1 MQSYKLSGKGKCNFM
16 KKKLFSLAVICICL
30 SVVSAGT
37 LAYYS
42 ANETAH
48 NVITSGNVDIEL
60 LETTDD
66 GTDFTNVTGVMPGTD
81 VSKIVE
87 VKNIG
92 DNDAYIRV
100 QVEKAIQLAAG
111 QTGEVDL
118 NLLTLDYNT
127 NFWTR
132 VGDYYYYNEVLAPNE
147 VTKEPL
153 FTKVAFSGAMGN
165 MYQNSTASIYV
176 YAQATQVANNG
187 ETVFEAKGWP
197 EN

>member
-1 MQSYKLSGKGKCNFM
+1 M

-37 LAYYS
+37 LAYYT

-66 GTDFTNVTGVMPGTD
+66 GTAFANVTGVMPGTD
-81 VSKIVE
+81 VSKIVR

-92 DNDAYIRV
+92 SNDAYIRV

-118 NLLTLDYNT
+118 NLLTLDYNNT
-127 NFWTR
+127 DWTER
-132 VGDYYYYNEVLAPNE
+132 EGYYYYNKVLAPKA
-147 VTKEPL
+147 TTEPL
-153 FTKVAFSGAMGN
+153 FTKVAFSDAMGN
-165 MYQNSTASIYV
+165 IYQNSTASVYV
-176 YAQATQVANNG
+176 YAQATQTANNG
-187 ETVFEAKGWP
+187 ENVFEANGWP
-197 EN
+197 TV

>member
-1 MQSYKLSGKGKCNFM
+1 MGKGKCYFM

-37 LAYYS
+37 LAYYT

-48 NVITSGNVDIEL
+48 NVITTGNVDIEL

-92 DNDAYIRV
+92 DNDAWIRV
-100 QVEKAIQLAAG
+100 QVDKAIQLAAG

-118 NLLTLDYNT
+118 NLLTIDYNT
-127 NFWTR
+127 AEWTER
-132 VGDYYYYNEVLAPNE
+132 GDFYYYNRVLAPE
-147 VTKEPL
+147 AKTEPL

-165 MYQNSTASIYV
+165 MYQNSTASVYV
-176 YAQATQVANNG
+176 YAQATQVDNNG
-187 ETVFEAKGWP
+187 DNVFEANGWP
-197 EN
+197 TKE